1 MKKYIFILSIL
12 ISALNS
18 FAQDIKESTF
28 LINNANQPCITANY
42 ALSGDI
48 IEGAFIKKM
57 TDAKLNKSSK
67 ASNGF
72 KVYKKVIISE
82 ITKETIDLYYKVE
95 DNKTSAILTLALS
108 KGYDN
113 FFKKE
118 IDSISIENTKTYL
131 TKFLNDATAF
141 LFTQQMNEQVVV
153 VKKLEKKLKSQSK
166 IEEAHTKDKSKIE
179 SKINSNKL
187 DIVAL
192 KIEMEAQQKALE
204 IIKTKTATFE
214 SIEEVNALKKEL
226 SKQQVTAEKAT
237 KKYNNALE
245 EAGTLKENLK
255 KAEDKIADVA
265 LAQTATKSEIAEA
278 NKKINEITTQLA
290 NLK

>member
-42 ALSGDI
+42 ALSGEI

-57 TDAKLNKSSK
+57 TDAQFNKSSK

-95 DNKTSAILTLALS
+95 DKKTSAILTLALS

-118 IDSISIENTKTYL
+118 TDSISIENTKIYL

-141 LFTQQMNEQVVV
+141 LLLKQLNTQTAVFKN
-153 VKKLEKKLKSQSK
+153 LEKKLKNQSK
-166 IEEAHTKDKSKIE
+166 DEENFTKDKSKIE
-179 SKINSNKL
+179 SKINLNKI

-192 KIEMEAQQKALE
+192 KVDMEVQQKTLE
-204 IIKTKTATFE
+204 NVKNTAPNELIQDKDAF
-214 SIEEVNALKKEL
+214 KKEL
-226 SKQQVTAEKAT
+226 SKQQSITEKAT
-237 KKYNNALE
+237 KKYNSALE
-245 EAGTLKENLK
+245 QAGTLNENLK
-255 KAEDKIADVA
+255 KAEDKITEAA
-265 LAQTATKSEIAEA
+265 LQQVKTKYEIVEATK
-278 NKKINEITTQLA
+278 KMNEIISQIA